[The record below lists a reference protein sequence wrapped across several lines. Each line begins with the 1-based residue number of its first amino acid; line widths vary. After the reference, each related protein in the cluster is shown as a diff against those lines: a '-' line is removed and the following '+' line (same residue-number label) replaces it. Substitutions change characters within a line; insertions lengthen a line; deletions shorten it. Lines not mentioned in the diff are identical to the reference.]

1 MLIIFDLDGT
11 LIDPAQGVIKSID
24 YTLKNLNLGMIN
36 DEIKKSF
43 IGPPIYNSLK
53 NTFNLSDKEAKKA
66 TEIFRNIYKEKFLYE
81 A

>member
-43 IGPPIYNSLK
+43 IGPPIYNS
-53 NTFNLSDKEAKKA
+53 
-66 TEIFRNIYKEKFLYE
+66 
-81 A
+81 